1 MKSVIK
7 KLLLSALC
15 LGTALS
21 LKAQTTITGIVTDQN
36 GEPLIGAGIVVEGTT
51 NGTITGIDGDYT
63 ITVPADAKNL
73 VFSFIGLADT
83 VEPIDGRTKIDVV
96 LKEDSQFLD
105 EIVVIGYA
113 AVKRRDVMGSVT
125 SVDSKTITATPVS
138 NVSEALSGKM
148 AGVQVT
154 TTEGD
159 PDADIKIRVRGSG
172 SITQDSAPLYI
183 VDGFPVESI
192 SDIAASDIQSID
204 VLKDAFSTAIYGSR
218 GANGVILVTTKSGEQ
233 GKVSL
238 SYNAYY
244 GIKKMANKNAIEVMS
259 PYEFVRTQYELTS
272 VRDKVAERYVPLFG
286 SFADIDLYE
295 NVPGNDWVQQLF
307 GNTGRTFS
315 HNLMVSG
322 GSDKVKWSAN
332 YAHINEN
339 AIMTGSDFHR
349 DNLSFKTQYKPIK
362 QLTFDLNMRYS
373 HTKVMGAGANSIN
386 DAGSTSGS
394 NARLKHAVI
403 YSPIP
408 LQNAA
413 SDTDLEEDYGDN
425 APPLISVADNDKRRI
440 RSNWTLNGAV
450 TWHIIKNLNLRVEGG
465 IDSYK
470 QQDDQFYGLT
480 SYYVA
485 NTATKDYQNHPAAR
499 QISMD
504 RQKIRNTNTL
514 NYKFD
519 KLIPDSRHKLDL
531 MVGEEL
537 VLTKAQTTTIV
548 NEGYPDFFSSAQAW
562 NFMSSAGYRATA
574 NTFYDPNDIL
584 LSFFGRAN
592 YDFDGRYSLSATVR
606 ADGSSRFMKGNQWG
620 VFPSA
625 AAAWTISN
633 ESFMR
638 DVRWINNL
646 KLRYSFGTAGNNNIP
661 SGVQSM
667 TFSGLTNA
675 TGWIYGTTTPWAT
688 TIIDGKI
695 VMPNENLTWETTWS
709 HNVGIDFS
717 LLKSRLNG
725 SIELYHNTI
734 DKLLIQFPTSGSGYT
749 YQYRNT
755 GTIVNQGIEL
765 SFNAVLVEQKN
776 WGLTLSG
783 NIALNKNVVKSLGDL
798 DRIEAYS
805 NWASSKLSPW
815 ADFVVEPG
823 QPLGNVYG
831 YKMDGIYTVDDF
843 TYNSDNNQW
852 VLNEG
857 VVNCGD
863 QVGSGFLRP
872 GAPKLLDEDGDL
884 KPDLQVIGNT
894 LPLGTGGF
902 ALSGTAYG
910 FDFAANFNYVFGNKI
925 YNANKVEFT
934 STQDYWRR
942 NLLKSCETG
951 NRWTNVNWETGEL
964 ITDAAEL
971 AAANQGVTMWS
982 PLTNRIVTDWAL
994 EDGSFLRLSSA
1005 TIGYTLPESVT
1016 SKIKMKRLRI
1026 YVTGTNLFCLTKYS
1040 GFDPEVDS
1048 RRSTPLT
1055 PGVDYSAYPKSIGV
1069 VGGVNITF

>member
-1 MKSVIK
+1 MKTATK
-7 KLLLSALC
+7 KLFLALLC
-15 LGTALS
+15 LCTAFVLR
-21 LKAQTTITGIVTDQN
+21 AQTTVTGIVTDQN
-36 GEPLIGAGIVVEGTT
+36 GEPLIGAGVLVEGTT
-51 NGTITGIDGDYT
+51 TGTVTGIDGDYS

-73 VFSFIGLADT
+73 VFSFIGLADS
-83 VEPIDGRTKIDVV
+83 VEPIDGRTQINVT
-96 LKEDSQFLD
+96 LKEDTKFLD
-105 EIVVIGYA
+105 EVVVIGYA

-125 SVDSKTITATPVS
+125 SVDSKTITAAPVS

-154 TTEGD
+154 TTEGE

-172 SITQDSAPLYI
+172 SITQDSSPLYI

-218 GANGVILVTTKSGEQ
+218 GANGVVIVTTKSGEQ
-233 GKVSL
+233 GKISL

-244 GIKKMANKNAIEVMS
+244 GGKWMANRDAIEVMS
-259 PYEFVRTQYELTS
+259 PYEYVRTQYELAS
-272 VRDKVAERYVPLFG
+272 VNDKIDERYTPLFG

-295 NVPGNDWVQQLF
+295 NVPGNNWVDQLF
-307 GNTGRTFS
+307 GNTGSTFS

-322 GSDKVKWSAN
+322 SGDKVKWSAN

-339 AIMTGSDFHR
+339 AIMTGSKYHR

-362 QLTFDLNMRYS
+362 QLTFDLNLRYS
-373 HTKVMGAGANSIN
+373 HTKVLGAGANSIN

-408 LQNAA
+408 LANTA
-413 SDTDLEEDYGDN
+413 SDTDMEEEYGDN
-425 APPLISVADNDKRRI
+425 APPLVSVADNDKKRV

-465 IDSYK
+465 LDSFK
-470 QQDDQFYGLT
+470 QQDNQFYGLT

-485 NTATKDYQNHPAAR
+485 NTATKEYQNHPAAKEIDYSR
-499 QISMD
+499 L
-504 RQKIRNTNTL
+504 KIRNTNTL

-519 KLIPDSRHKLDL
+519 KIIPDKRHKLDL

-537 VLTKAQTTTIV
+537 VLTKSQATTLVT
-548 NEGYPDFFSSAQAW
+548 EGYPDFFSSTQAW
-562 NFMSSAGYRATA
+562 QFMSSAEFMRTA

-584 LSFFGRAN
+584 LSFFGRVN

-633 ESFMR
+633 EPWMQNAHWL
-638 DVRWINNL
+638 DNL

-667 TFSGLTNA
+667 TFSGLTSA
-675 TGWIYGTTTPWAT
+675 SAWIYNSTTPWAT
-688 TIIDGKI
+688 TSVDGKI
-695 VMPNENLTWETTWS
+695 VMPNPDLTWETTWS
-709 HNVGIDFS
+709 HNIGIDFAFF
-717 LLKSRLNG
+717 KSRLTG

-755 GTIVNQGIEL
+755 GTIVNKGIEL
-765 SFNAVLVEQKN
+765 SLSAVLVEQKN

-805 NWASSKLSPW
+805 NWASTKISPY
-815 ADFVVEPG
+815 ADFVVEEN

-831 YKMDGIYTVDDF
+831 YKVDGYYTVDDF
-843 TYNSDNNQW
+843 NYNSDNGAW
-852 VLNEG
+852 TLKDG
-857 VVNCGD
+857 VVDCSN
-863 QVGSGFLRP
+863 QVGAGFLRP
-872 GAPKLLDEDGDL
+872 GVMKLKDEDGDG
-884 KPDLQVIGNT
+884 KPDLQIIGNT

-902 ALSGTAYG
+902 SLSGTAYG
-910 FDFAANFNYVFGNKI
+910 VDFAANFNYVFGNKI
-925 YNANKVEFT
+925 YNANKIEFT
-934 STQDYWRR
+934 STQDFWRR

-964 ITDAAEL
+964 ISDPAEL
-971 AAANQGVTMWS
+971 AAANEGVTMWS
-982 PLTNRIVTDWAL
+982 PLSNRVVTDWAL

-1016 SKIKMKRLRI
+1016 SKIKMKKLRF
-1026 YVTGTNLFCLTKYS
+1026 YVTGTNLFCITKYS

-1048 RRSTPLT
+1048 RRATPLT

-1069 VGGVNITF
+1069 VGGINITF

>member
-1 MKSVIK
+1 MKTATK
-7 KLLLSALC
+7 KLFLALLC
-15 LGTALS
+15 LCTAFVLR
-21 LKAQTTITGIVTDQN
+21 AQTTVTGIVTDQN
-36 GEPLIGAGIVVEGTT
+36 GEPLIGAGVLVEGTT
-51 NGTITGIDGDYT
+51 TGTVTGIDGDYS

-73 VFSFIGLADT
+73 VFSFIGLADS
-83 VEPIDGRTKIDVV
+83 VEPIDGRTQINVT
-96 LKEDSQFLD
+96 LKEDSKFLD
-105 EIVVIGYA
+105 EVVVIGYA

-218 GANGVILVTTKSGEQ
+218 GANGVVLVTTKNGDQ
-233 GKVSL
+233 GKINL

-244 GIKKMANKNAIEVMS
+244 GGKWMANRDAIEVMS

-272 VRDKVAERYVPLFG
+272 VRDKVDERYVPLFG
-286 SFADIDLYE
+286 SFDDIDLYE
-295 NVPGNDWVQQLF
+295 NVPANDWVKQLF

-322 GSDKVKWSAN
+322 GGEKVKWSAN
-332 YAHINEN
+332 YAHINEK
-339 AIMTGSDFHR
+339 AIMTGSDYHR

-362 QLTFDLNMRYS
+362 KLTFDLNLRYS
-373 HTKVMGAGANSIN
+373 HTKVMGAGANSLN

-408 LQNAA
+408 LANTAT
-413 SDTDLEEDYGDN
+413 DTDLEEDYGDN
-425 APPLISVADNDKRRI
+425 APPLTSVADNDKRRI

-450 TWHIIKNLNLRVEGG
+450 TWQIIKNLNLRVEGG
-465 IDSYK
+465 IDSFR

-485 NTATKDYQNHPAAR
+485 NTATKAYQNHPAAR
-499 QISMD
+499 QISID

-519 KLIPDSRHKLDL
+519 KVIPDKRHKLDL
-531 MVGEEL
+531 MIGEEL
-537 VLTKAQTTTIV
+537 VLTKSQATTIV
-548 NEGYPDFFSSAQAW
+548 NEGYPDFFTSKQAW
-562 NFMSSAGYRATA
+562 NFMSSADYRATA

-606 ADGSSRFMKGNQWG
+606 ADGSSRFLKGNQWG
-620 VFPSA
+620 IFPSA

-638 DVRWINNL
+638 DVKWINNL

-667 TFSGLTNA
+667 TFSGLTGA
-675 TGWIYGTTTPWAT
+675 AGWVYNTTTPWAT
-688 TIIDGKI
+688 TSVDGKI
-695 VMPNENLTWETTWS
+695 VMPNENLTWETTYS
-709 HNVGIDFS
+709 HNLGIDFS
-717 LLKSRLNG
+717 FLKSRLNG

-734 DKLLIQFPTSGSGYT
+734 DNLLIQFPTAGSGYS

-755 GTIVNQGIEL
+755 GTIVNQGIEF
-765 SFNAVLVEQKN
+765 SINAVIVERKD
-776 WGLTLSG
+776 WGLTFSG
-783 NIALNKNVVKSLGDL
+783 NIALNKNRVKSLGDL
-798 DRIEAYS
+798 KRIEAYS
-805 NWASSKLSPW
+805 NWASTKISPY

-831 YKMDGIYTVDDF
+831 YKMDGIYSVDDF
-843 TYNSDNNQW
+843 TYDSDKGQW
-852 VLNEG
+852 KLNEG
-857 VVNCGD
+857 VVDCTD

-872 GAPKLLDEDGDL
+872 GAPKLADEDGDG
-884 KPDLQVIGNT
+884 KPDLQIIGNT

-902 ALSGTAYG
+902 SLSGTAYG
-910 FDFAANFNYVFGNKI
+910 VDFSANFNYVFGNKI

-942 NLLKSCETG
+942 NLLKSCETA
-951 NRWTNVNWETGEL
+951 NRWTNINWENGEL
-964 ITDAAEL
+964 ITDPAEL
-971 AAANQGVTMWS
+971 AAANEGVTMWS

-1005 TIGYTLPESVT
+1005 TIGYTLPENVT
-1016 SKIKMKRLRI
+1016 AKIKMKKLRF

-1048 RRSTPLT
+1048 RRATPLT

-1069 VGGVNITF
+1069 VGGINITF